1 MTIHRT
7 RRLGDPIL
15 RERCQRIANPRS
27 PAVRVV
33 ADDLRDTLRDW
44 RERGASGR
52 GITAPQIG
60 APIRMILVVD
70 STRRRTLLNP
80 EIVDVGDEDF
90 LVWDECSSFPD
101 LMVRVQRAY
110 RITVKYH
117 DFAGKSH
124 TLEADGQL
132 AELLQH
138 GIDHL
143 DGVLAVDR
151 ACGLDPFC
159 LREEWSRHW
168 GGEGRY
174 GAPTPRELPRAAQ
187 VF

>member
-15 RERCQRIANPRS
+15 RERCQRIAGPRS
-27 PAVRVV
+27 PAARVV

-52 GITAPQIG
+52 GISAPQIG
-60 APIRMILVVD
+60 APIRLVLIVE
-70 STRRRTLLNP
+70 SNRRRTLVNP

-90 LVWDECSSFPD
+90 LVWDECCSFPD
-101 LMVRVQRAY
+101 LMVHVLRAY
-110 RITVKYH
+110 RITVKYE
-117 DFAGKSH
+117 DFAGKTH
-124 TLEADGQL
+124 MLEAEGPL

-138 GIDHL
+138 EIDHL

-151 ACGLDPFC
+151 ASGLDPFC

-168 GGEGRY
+168 GNEGRC
-174 GAPTPRELPRAAQ
+174 GKPTARELPRPAE
-187 VF
+187 VV